1 MPAFAAI
8 ARHSASSLGLAVRA
22 ARLGLLERVRAKLAA
37 LERAYADDLMTTR
50 DAVEGLTAFLEKRP
64 ARWEDR

>member
-1 MPAFAAI
+1 MQ
-8 ARHSASSLGLAVRA
+8 
-22 ARLGLLERVRAKLAA
+22 AKLAA
-37 LERAYADDLMTTR
+37 LERTYASDLMTTR